1 MAGCLRNTL
10 AGVGCLTVLAVVG
23 VGGWKYRGQVAGL
36 YRSFRGPSPAAP
48 AAPAVAASPGE
59 DTARV
64 GEGPADRESQ
74 AAEAVPGAAS
84 PPVRSPVPPEESPVS
99 AGRPSEAAL
108 RSARWKE
115 ALMERPNGPRSVTLT
130 AAEMASLIQDGLDPV
145 GRRALDSLEVFLAP
159 GRLELRAELITE
171 NLSGLLG
178 PFAAMFR
185 SREPMRVSGP
195 AHLARPGVAAWQPDS
210 FVLRAFPFP
219 PGLVPALVDRLT
231 GGAGGTVPIRV
242 PLTVGGVR
250 IAPGGVTFLRGE
262 AR

>member
-10 AGVGCLTVLAVVG
+10 AGVGCLTVLAVGG
-23 VGGWKYRGQVAGL
+23 VVGWKYRAQVAGV
-36 YRSFRGPSPAAP
+36 YRSFRGPAP
-48 AAPAVAASPGE
+48 AAPAPAVAGSPGE
-59 DTARV
+59 DAARA
-64 GEGPADRESQ
+64 GERPADLEPQAGAAARQ
-74 AAEAVPGAAS
+74 AAQPPG
-84 PPVRSPVPPEESPVS
+84 RSPVPPEESPGS
-99 AGRPSEAAL
+99 AGRPSDAAL

-115 ALMERPNGPRSVTLT
+115 AQMERPDGPRSVTLT

-145 GRRALDSLEVFLAP
+145 GRRALDSLEVSLAP
-159 GRLELRAELITE
+159 GRLELRADLLAD
-171 NLSGLLG
+171 NLSGLFG

-210 FVLRAFPFP
+210 FVVRAFPFP

-231 GGAGGTVPIRV
+231 GGEGGAVPIRV

-262 AR
+262 VP